1 MMLLSCSFSRYS
13 NSGEEYF
20 ESGFSSS
27 DNKDL
32 FPTKEQELG
41 NVESEEEEQISAT
54 NAAFVSVSGSFTPN
68 KCCKMRGGKAAQKSR
83 VQIQQAKDKIKFREE
98 TAVEA
103 KWKGQPI
110 HQ

>member
-1 MMLLSCSFSRYS
+1 MLLSCSFSRYS

-27 DNKDL
+27 DKDL

-83 VQIQQAKDKIKFREE
+83 VQIQQAKDK
-98 TAVEA
+98 
-103 KWKGQPI
+103 
-110 HQ
+110 